1 MKARHLTKAQG
12 PKVLLHAQNPAHYA
26 HYAHL
31 KLKYRHQSLTPRT
44 KGVMCPHTRQ
54 ETMLVRLKC
63 KDKTQHKKHCTLYI
77 QLKHRASMHTTLQN
91 AHYNRIH
98 STPYSC
104 RCSLL
109 YSRFAV
115 TAHKIKVSQFY

>member
-44 KGVMCPHTRQ
+44 KGVMCPHTTQ
-54 ETMLVRLKC
+54 ETMLVNLKC
-63 KDKTQHKKHCTLYI
+63 KDYTTQEAL
-77 QLKHRASMHTTLQN
+77 HTV
-91 AHYNRIH
+91 H
-98 STPYSC
+98 STQ
-104 RCSLL
+104 
-109 YSRFAV
+109 A
-115 TAHKIKVSQFY
+115 